1 VKIRAIRRS
10 GRGRRETPGPPVKL
24 QRAQTRCSAHAMQI
38 AEANREHARCGCTPF
53 VRVADVGR
61 THHAS
66 SSARGCK
73 TSRRIE
79 GAKPEGSSK
88 HRKTRGTSGE
98 TAKRCAEMYLPKS
111 WRIFWSAGFGLQIR
125 RHDRRHSRTFAHA
138 AFTGNVKQSP
148 KACRSIAVTSSA
160 RNMSR
165 VAHRAVR
172 RPTRAC
178 LQVTTECQRLD
189 TIR

>member
-1 VKIRAIRRS
+1 MKRPVPRSSCREPKLDAAPTRCKSRKRTGNTRGAGARRS
-10 GRGRRETPGPPVKL
+10 FGWQMLVGRITRLHRREVARPRGES
-24 QRAQTRCSAHAMQI
+24 RALSQKEARSTVRRGARVEKRRNGARRC
-38 AEANREHARCGCTPF
+38 TF
-53 VRVADVGR
+53 
-61 THHAS
+61 
-66 SSARGCK
+66 
-73 TSRRIE
+73 
-79 GAKPEGSSK
+79 
-88 HRKTRGTSGE
+88 
-98 TAKRCAEMYLPKS
+98 PKS